1 MVACWSCCSSPS
13 TKGLN
18 AKKLKKLSALWHC
31 FKGNL
36 NRGGLPEFKSQ
47 RCQSRDGKMREKS
60 EGSISHHIALWR
72 NVERHL
78 ICRCQNKN
86 PSLDRA
92 QRMYITIAE
101 WKFLYNCSVQIKCL
115 EPILDYVHLVRRLVN
130 PNRVGTSEATR
141 YVGTREIMNFKLLF
155 CDGGRHL
162 GQNLRPFWKVKI
174 EVKILPQKVAHLR
187 ATTTAADASA
197 ATLKHTKER
206 L

>member
-1 MVACWSCCSSPS
+1 
-13 TKGLN
+13 
-18 AKKLKKLSALWHC
+18 
-31 FKGNL
+31 
-36 NRGGLPEFKSQ
+36 
-47 RCQSRDGKMREKS
+47 
-60 EGSISHHIALWR
+60 
-72 NVERHL
+72 
-78 ICRCQNKN
+78 
-86 PSLDRA
+86 
-92 QRMYITIAE
+92 MYITIAE

-206 L
+206 LKQEERERVKVNVEIELFVEGLYFVRSMNCRCVWKR